1 MPLNACAKKRKKG
14 KKAKLS
20 AVCKHDF
27 PKSNVITDQTLL
39 ICQGLAK
46 KFKLRVTGRRNAYGL
61 LLGRRPEEWQSGT
74 TPALAVHFRSN
85 SHTMPNYRIPP
96 VPAAHEECCP
106 SATCALRTKAM
117 LDGARN
123 LLDKATIKGISRLA
137 QRVQREAT
145 GYYCGYTFKGQ
156 VVGRKYILQAVKSL
170 DYLTTGLQDKT
181 EGQRLHRITNR
192 VFTDIHHRCMARP
205 AAEEWTLPAFSHEQ
219 DVTNA
224 EFIRT
229 YQSANFPG
237 GQLVKRLDDEMNRIA
252 ERTAVKLLPVHV
264 KSEKIGDDD
273 LVLKHFP
280 DLYGFRGYLPDYA
293 PVYYLNPW
301 EFIMLWEIARLP
313 RPAEKAAP
321 DGAADGAGTAP
332 PPLTRWKDK
341 SCEGEEPTFEVNPAA
356 EAFYRDSGDLLFYP
370 VIAGD
375 VQLRNTWY
383 MKRRKKPMVP
393 APSNTPMPDRCNSPE
408 KRARLYSIYLRPWV
422 MDASWATA
430 GVVPYITHL
439 NVVPDPVAQPLKR
452 RRMRGKQE
460 ADMAPRGRSFE
471 ATWRWYIK
479 GHVVSRHAQRIIVQ
493 FMMANCGKSK
503 TKDSAEADAARSMRE
518 CPANDLALAGVH
530 AIIDK
535 VGELPTIAEQHS
547 IRRTKS
553 QEEDGDDDEP
563 DGGRRQSQQMQK
575 ALQTTAE
582 LWKRDQTPWD
592 VADSLL
598 FIQLYIYIYSSAGSL
613 VELIKFMNVSGNKD
627 NLVLERWLK

>member
-1 MPLNACAKKRKKG
+1 MRPTGGVLGGMPAFEGGNEYQGHGTPHYHGQGHVVCIYQFESLYEIAQKIQDGMLATKDMKDFHEWQHVERPFDSEMHKAYVGEAEKNFFEGHKAPEHAPLCQTPAFLQEDADQRNGNTLSAAYSNPELLPQIEREGEEFAQQYRQDAQFVFSRVQHHIHKRCKDGSLMPLNACAKKRKKG

-27 PKSNVITDQTLL
+27 PKSNVITDQTVL

-117 LDGARN
+117 LDGAHN

-229 YQSANFPG
+229 
-237 GQLVKRLDDEMNRIA
+237 
-252 ERTAVKLLPVHV
+252 
-264 KSEKIGDDD
+264 
-273 LVLKHFP
+273 
-280 DLYGFRGYLPDYA
+280 
-293 PVYYLNPW
+293 
-301 EFIMLWEIARLP
+301 
-313 RPAEKAAP
+313 
-321 DGAADGAGTAP
+321 
-332 PPLTRWKDK
+332 
-341 SCEGEEPTFEVNPAA
+341 
-356 EAFYRDSGDLLFYP
+356 
-370 VIAGD
+370 
-375 VQLRNTWY
+375 
-383 MKRRKKPMVP
+383 
-393 APSNTPMPDRCNSPE
+393 
-408 KRARLYSIYLRPWV
+408 
-422 MDASWATA
+422 
-430 GVVPYITHL
+430 
-439 NVVPDPVAQPLKR
+439 
-452 RRMRGKQE
+452 
-460 ADMAPRGRSFE
+460 
-471 ATWRWYIK
+471 
-479 GHVVSRHAQRIIVQ
+479 
-493 FMMANCGKSK
+493 
-503 TKDSAEADAARSMRE
+503 
-518 CPANDLALAGVH
+518 
-530 AIIDK
+530 
-535 VGELPTIAEQHS
+535 
-547 IRRTKS
+547 
-553 QEEDGDDDEP
+553 
-563 DGGRRQSQQMQK
+563 
-575 ALQTTAE
+575 
-582 LWKRDQTPWD
+582 
-592 VADSLL
+592 
-598 FIQLYIYIYSSAGSL
+598 
-613 VELIKFMNVSGNKD
+613 
-627 NLVLERWLK
+627 